1 MAESTNG
8 SLISLA
14 LTNLEILMQMRS
26 DQKSLL
32 VAHLGVGCALID
44 EVPVLALERPQLL
57 LALSEL
63 LLDHI
68 GTPLPRRL

>member
-1 MAESTNG
+1 MHM
-8 SLISLA
+8 I
-14 LTNLEILMQMRS
+14 S

-32 VAHLGVGCALID
+32 VANLRVGRALID
-44 EVPVLALERPQLL
+44 QVPVLALERAQLL

-63 LLDHI
+63 LLDDI

>member
-1 MAESTNG
+1 MH
-8 SLISLA
+8 
-14 LTNLEILMQMRS
+14 MRS

-32 VAHLGVGCALID
+32 VAHLGVGRALID

-63 LLDHI
+63 LLDDI
-68 GTPLPRRL
+68 GTPLPRGL